1 MAMKFKVGDRVR
13 VISAGAVDWE
23 AEDWISEDNL
33 IVGGVYTVEAVWDTP
48 SVTLIESRKKL
59 HYHSDHFVLAET
71 TQTLTAEDG
80 TKHNAVGLSMVL
92 TAVEEVVCDWHSTE
106 HMRRELVEKL
116 EKALCRL
123 FAHAEDSD
131 ET

>member
-80 TKHNAVGLSMVL
+80 TKHNAVALSAIFEAL
-92 TAVEEVVCDWHSTE
+92 DAELSTWIDNDDY
-106 HMRRELVEKL
+106 REPNIIAKQ
-116 EKALCRL
+116 AIRRL
-123 FAHAEDSD
+123 FGHAEDSD